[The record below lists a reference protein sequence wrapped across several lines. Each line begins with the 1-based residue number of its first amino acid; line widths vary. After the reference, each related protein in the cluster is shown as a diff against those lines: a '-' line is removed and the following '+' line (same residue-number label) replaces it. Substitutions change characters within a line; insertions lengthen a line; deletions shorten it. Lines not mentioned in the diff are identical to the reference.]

1 MQHPIHIF
9 MRKITLLLA
18 AIFISISAYAQLE
31 VKPGSFREVVGF
43 VNIDP
48 DKQTD
53 DNEQP
58 YAVLKVKT
66 ENINDRQRREL
77 KFQGDARTFF
87 ELEYRDGEVWLYI
100 SYYATFLKISHP
112 DLSSTEFYL
121 PFDMKPKKGYEMT
134 LVNNAKSDID
144 EQKVLS
150 LIEQWQQANTGNNT
164 VDTVVIQQQQVLTP
178 AKKEGY
184 TFVTVNAAINKYG
197 DLSFGLTLG
206 KVNKFGWFASVMS
219 SFDFK
224 GLNTVFECD
233 ADGYVNGY
241 YPVYT
246 GKESVT
252 NLSAIVGVMMRV
264 YKPLSVRLGAGYGMR
279 TISHETLDNKWVKD
293 TSLSVNGV
301 DVQLGLQCNFGG
313 FVLSLDGVA
322 TNFKQFEAKI
332 GLGYGF

>member
-1 MQHPIHIF
+1 MG
-9 MRKITLLLA
+9 RKILLL
-18 AIFISISAYAQLE
+18 FFVLLPSITAFAQLE
-31 VKPGSFREVVGF
+31 VKEGSFKEVVGF
-43 VNIDP
+43 VNIDT

-53 DNEQP
+53 DNDQP

-66 ENINDRQRREL
+66 ENINDKQRREL

-112 DLSSTEFYL
+112 DLSSTEFWL

-134 LVNNAKSDID
+134 LVNNAKSDMD
-144 EQKVLS
+144 EQKVFS
-150 LIEQWQQANTGNNT
+150 LIEQWQQANAGNNT
-164 VDTVVIQQQQVLTP
+164 VDTVVIQQRVSEP
-178 AKKEGY
+178 VKKEGY
-184 TFVTVNAAINKYG
+184 TFVTANAAINKYG
-197 DLSFGLTLG
+197 DLSYGLTFG

-219 SFDFK
+219 SFDFN
-224 GLNTVFECD
+224 GFSTDFECD

-279 TISHETLDNKWVKD
+279 TISHETLDNKWIKD

-301 DVQLGLQCNFGG
+301 DVSLGLQCNFGG
-313 FVLSLDGVA
+313 FVLSVDGVA
-322 TNFKQFEAKI
+322 TNFKQFEAKV